1 VSTPVKLIVRP
12 PDPGP
17 AKVIVTNPEQEV
29 RFIEVSPSLIPGAG
43 GITELTGDVAAGP
56 GSGSQAATIQ
66 ATAISGKT
74 YLTPLAGTEELL
86 INDGGTLKKTTAQ
99 DVADLAGASG
109 ITELTG
115 DVTAGPGSGSQAAT
129 IANDAVTYAKM
140 QNVSAASRLLGRG
153 SAGGAGDVE
162 EISLGTGLSMSGS
175 VLNGPAVTGTN
186 TGDQTI
192 ANTSDA
198 TSHTVTL
205 SASGG
210 SVQLIEGTNITLTT
224 GGTAS
229 AGTVTI
235 NATGGGGFDANLSMA
250 YSAAY

>member
-1 VSTPVKLIVRP
+1 VPNTITINNLS
-12 PDPGP
+12 G
-17 AKVIVTNPEQEV
+17 TN
-29 RFIEVSPSLIPGAG
+29 
-43 GITELTGDVAAGP
+43 
-56 GSGSQAATIQ
+56 
-66 ATAISGKT
+66 
-74 YLTPLAGTEELL
+74 
-86 INDGGTLKKTTAQ
+86 
-99 DVADLAGASG
+99 
-109 ITELTG
+109 TG
-115 DVTAGPGSGSQAAT
+115 DVTLAGTPDYITISGQTITRAQVDLATDVTGRLPFTNVVQASTGSILLGNRPGG
-129 IANDAVTYAKM
+129 ANDW
-140 QNVSAASRLLGRG
+140 S
-153 SAGGAGDVE
+153 
-162 EISLGTGLSMSGS
+162 EITLGTGLSMSGS